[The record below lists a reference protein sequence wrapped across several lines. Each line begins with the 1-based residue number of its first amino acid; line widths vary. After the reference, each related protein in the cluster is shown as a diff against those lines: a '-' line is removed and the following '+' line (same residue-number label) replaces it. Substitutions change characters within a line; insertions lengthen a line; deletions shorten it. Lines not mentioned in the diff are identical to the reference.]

1 MTNDDPHSGTLMF
14 FWTKLLEGKEGA
26 DFAENWWECASH
38 GSVGVFAGFRNLW
51 EFYDAIWG
59 LGKITIFGRPWHSP
73 LAP

>member
-1 MTNDDPHSGTLMF
+1 MENLQSDCHTIVTNDDPHSGTLMF

-51 EFYDAIWG
+51 HFYDAI
-59 LGKITIFGRPWHSP
+59 
-73 LAP
+73 